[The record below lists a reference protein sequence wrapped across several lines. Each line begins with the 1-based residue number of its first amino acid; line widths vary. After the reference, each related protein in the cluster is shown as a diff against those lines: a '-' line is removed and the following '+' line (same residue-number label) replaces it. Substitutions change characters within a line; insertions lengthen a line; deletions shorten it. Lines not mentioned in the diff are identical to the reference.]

1 MANLTAT
8 QLDQLPRPTVQGA
21 KKSRRKWPGVV
32 GGVVAL
38 LFVIGIA
45 NGGNTAANATAP
57 AGSSAVTNQGAAPA
71 APAPAAPSGPLTS
84 FGDGTYAVGT
94 DILAGTYHTTGPN
107 NTNPMGCYWERDTD
121 TSGNMSSIIANNV
134 GKGPATVTI
143 SATDGAFKTAGCNTW
158 AKVQ

>member
-8 QLDQLPRPTVQGA
+8 QLDQQKRPAAQDV
-21 KKSRRKWPGVV
+21 KKSRRKWPWIV

-38 LFVIGIA
+38 MFIIGVA
-45 NGGNTAANATAP
+45 NEGNTATNATGP
-57 AGSSAVTNQGAAPA
+57 AGSSALTNQTTGSAPSS
-71 APAPAAPSGPLTS
+71 PAAPSGPLTS

-94 DILAGTYHTTGPN
+94 DILAGTYHTTGQN

-121 TSGNMSSIIANNV
+121 TSGNTSSIIANNI

-143 SATDGAFKTAGCNTW
+143 SASDGAFKTAGCNTW
-158 AKVQ
+158 TKVQ